1 MDTPADTARSNWTGL
16 AVVWH
21 GAAPRVDA
29 AGAML
34 VMATCEI
41 DPILIDHA

>member
-16 AVVWH
+16 AVVRH
-21 GAAPRVDA
+21 GAASTRGA